1 MNPLRSRTLRTILLT
16 LLGYVM
22 AFLVALFLAPR
33 WPGFCDGTIVG
44 APCEPVDIRTMTGYL
59 LVGLGILTMVFGP
72 IGGSLIDL
80 WINGA
85 KWETPRGSES
95 IITNMPLLIGA
106 IYLGSGVLLAA
117 TA

>member
-1 MNPLRSRTLRTILLT
+1 M
-16 LLGYVM
+16 YV
-22 AFLVALFLAPR
+22 AALILAPL

-44 APCEPVDIRTMTGYL
+44 AACEPVEIRTMTGYL
-59 LVGLGILTMVFGP
+59 LVALGLLTMVFGP
-72 IGGSLIDL
+72 IAGSLIDL

-95 IITNMPLLIGA
+95 VITNVPLLIGA
-106 IYLGSGVLLAA
+106 IYLASGVLLAA

>member
-1 MNPLRSRTLRTILLT
+1 MLRTILLT
-16 LLGYVM
+16 LLGYVV

-44 APCEPVDIRTMTGYL
+44 APCEPVDILTMTGYL